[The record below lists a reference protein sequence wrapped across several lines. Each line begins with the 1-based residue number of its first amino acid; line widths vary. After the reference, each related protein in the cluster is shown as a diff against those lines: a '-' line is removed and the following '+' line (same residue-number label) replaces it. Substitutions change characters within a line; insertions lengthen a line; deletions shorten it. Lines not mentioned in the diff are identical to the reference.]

1 MLGLLIILIAV
12 GMGFCSGYA
21 VREMESR
28 RRRRIAR
35 GDAPAA
41 HPQRRAPPAAGA
53 GRDDLMINLEGLLVA
68 ANGSFSGR
76 RKASRRTP
84 QVDPRRQP
92 DEFDG
97 AVRDLLGEL
106 NRRPSAPSPHP
117 VRQ

>member
-1 MLGLLIILIAV
+1 MLGLLIILIAI
-12 GMGFCSGYA
+12 GIGFCSGYT

-35 GDAPAA
+35 GDAPAVR
-41 HPQRRAPPAAGA
+41 PQRRAPPVAGA
-53 GRDDLMINLEGLLVA
+53 GRDDLINLEGLLVA

-76 RKASRRTP
+76 RRASRGTP

-106 NRRPSAPSPHP
+106 NRRPSAPSPQP